1 MNIENLIL
9 ILFFGFIAIASF
21 ARNSSESGEGKN
33 KRQTRQNRPQSR
45 PSPSGGTPLSETG
58 SEPAEDLDKYQLE
71 ARRFVEELKRKAAG
85 AQDERRANAE
95 EVSPIPDSPDS
106 PVPRGGRQSAKP
118 SGRIPSGRIE
128 RKFRSDAP
136 VKAEASMRERLSSA
150 AAALKNS
157 ETLLSEALK
166 KSRTAGISARS
177 DAQAAPFGHA
187 GNAGTNTQTAIAETL
202 SALRTRALD
211 ADGRRKFLRSA
222 FVMSEIISKPVAL
235 RGGTG
240 TRKW

>member
-9 ILFFGFIAIASF
+9 ILFFGFIAAVSF
-21 ARNSSESGEGKN
+21 ARNSSEGREDKN
-33 KRQTRQNRPQSR
+33 KRRTRQNR

-58 SEPAEDLDKYQLE
+58 SEPVEDLDKYQLE
-71 ARRFVEELKRKAAG
+71 ARRFVEELKRKTAG
-85 AQDERRANAE
+85 AQAERHANAE
-95 EVSPIPDSPDS
+95 GLPTPDS

-118 SGRIPSGRIE
+118 SERIE

-187 GNAGTNTQTAIAETL
+187 GSAGTNAQTGIAETL

-240 TRKW
+240 ARRW

>member
-9 ILFFGFIAIASF
+9 ILFFGFIAVASF
-21 ARNSSESGEGKN
+21 ARNSSESGEDKN
-33 KRQTRQNRPQSR
+33 KRRTRQNRPQSR
-45 PSPSGGTPLSETG
+45 PSPSGGTPLSGGE

-85 AQDERRANAE
+85 AQAERRANAE
-95 EVSPIPDSPDS
+95 VSPTPHSPDS

-118 SGRIPSGRIE
+118 SGRIE

-136 VKAEASMRERLSSA
+136 GKAEASMRERLSSA

-240 TRKW
+240 ARRW